1 MSDILSI
8 LTKDEKEFIKR
19 HGISPSDIYDA
30 RGEIVKVYHD
40 IAKDQG
46 CGFVIANPCPYG
58 HRLKDRS
65 GHCIVC
71 RPFGIAIRKREGGK
85 GVVYVAVNGK
95 YTKVG
100 MIENNIKNTAVAISK
115 REYRLN
121 DEGGYGGRNGWQTV
135 KSWQLE
141 KNAGKVEREAQNL
154 LESYKV
160 EKNYIHSGELHSTKE
175 LFECTISVAI
185 DAVKQAIENINKQI
199 EPTGNG
205 IKHPSKV

>member
-1 MSDILSI
+1 MDDILKV
-8 LTKDEKEFIKR
+8 LTNDEKEFIKH
-19 HGISPSDIYDA
+19 HGINPSDIYDA

-40 IAKDQG
+40 KAKKQG
-46 CGFVIANPCPYG
+46 CGFVLTSPYG

-71 RPFGIAIRKREGGK
+71 RPFGIAIRKRESGT

-100 MIENNIKNTAVAISK
+100 MIENNIKDVDKAINK

-121 DEGGYGGRNGWQTV
+121 DEGGYGGRSGWTTV
-135 KSWQLE
+135 KTWQLD

-154 LESYKV
+154 LEQYKV
-160 EKNYIHSGELHSTKE
+160 EKDYIHSGELHSTKE
-175 LFECTISVAI
+175 LFECPIQTAI
-185 DAVKQAIENINKQI
+185 NAVKQAMELCK
-199 EPTGNG
+199 
-205 IKHPSKV
+205 